1 MSFGDKEKRNKC
13 TERTKRINMA
23 VKLKEL
29 YREITNKHKV
39 SLLTEDLFDKSI
51 EWIHI
56 ADKVEFL
63 DLLHG
68 DELIFNSSL
77 NGATQEQW
85 REFLDKLLEVRAS
98 GLVIAL
104 QDTYEVPKEIIQYC
118 NEQRFPIIGTDWNTP
133 FMDIMRRFSEIL
145 LAQERMDVNLG
156 EALKNAIYYP
166 ENEKSYRQHFGKYN
180 ILQKEEYVIAI
191 VESAEIEKEKKNWKT
206 KMLLKSLRQQQD
218 EHIIYEEDGR
228 IVCLF
233 AFNVPGMIK
242 DAVTY
247 LATREEAYVGIGTV
261 EYDVKDIYK
270 SYKKAQIAFELA
282 KKPSWNNIVDYDE
295 LGVYQVLA
303 DMKHTN
309 IQDMFVENV
318 LGKLIRWDEKNQT
331 DYMAVLEQYYECE
344 CNVVKTAEKIGYHK
358 NTIKYKLQHIR
369 EILGFDIASN
379 ESRMNIMLALKIMQ
393 MN

>member
-1 MSFGDKEKRNKC
+1 
-13 TERTKRINMA
+13 MA

-29 YREITNKHKV
+29 YEEIENQHQVK
-39 SLLTEDLFDKSI
+39 LLTRDFFGKSI
-51 EWIHI
+51 DWMHI
-56 ADKVEFL
+56 IDKVEFSS
-63 DLLHG
+63 LLHG
-68 DELIFNSSL
+68 DELVFNSSL
-77 NGATQEQW
+77 NGATKEQW
-85 REFLDKLLEVRAS
+85 YEFLEHLLEMRAG
-98 GLVIAL
+98 GLLIAL
-104 QDTYEVPKEIIQYC
+104 KESYKVPQEILAYC
-118 NEQRFPIIGTDWNTP
+118 NEVEFPIIGSAWKTS

-145 LAQERMDVNLG
+145 LAQERMEVNLG

-166 ENEKSYRQHFGKYN
+166 ENEKSYRQHFGKYS

-191 VESAEIEKEKKNWKT
+191 VESAEIERDKKDWKT

-233 AFNVPGMIK
+233 AFSVPGTIK
-242 DAVTY
+242 RAVTY
-247 LATREEAYVGIGTV
+247 LATREDAYVGIGTI

-303 DMKHTN
+303 DMQHID
-309 IQDMFVENV
+309 IQDVFVENV
-318 LGKLIRWDEKNQT
+318 LGKLVRWDEQNQT
-331 DYMAVLEQYYECE
+331 DYMMVLEQYYECE
-344 CNVVKTAEKIGYHK
+344 CNVVKTAEIIGYHK

-369 EILGFDIASN
+369 EILGFDITSN
-379 ESRMNIMLALKIMQ
+379 ESRMNIMLALKIMH

>member
-1 MSFGDKEKRNKC
+1 
-13 TERTKRINMA
+13 MA
-23 VKLKEL
+23 VKLNEL
-29 YREITNKHKV
+29 YKEIENKHKV
-39 SLLTEDLFDKSI
+39 RLLTKDFFDKSI
-51 EWIHI
+51 EWMHI
-56 ADKVEFL
+56 VDKVEFSSV
-63 DLLHG
+63 LHG

-77 NGATQEQW
+77 NGASEEQW
-85 REFLDKLLEVRAS
+85 YEFLEHLLEVRAG
-98 GLVIAL
+98 GLIIAL
-104 QDTYEVPKEIIQYC
+104 KDSYEMPQEVLAHCDEKG
-118 NEQRFPIIGTDWNTP
+118 FPIIGAAWDTS

-191 VESAEIEKEKKNWKT
+191 VESAEKEREQKERKT
-206 KMLLKSLRQQQD
+206 KMLLKSLRRQQ
-218 EHIIYEEDGR
+218 EEYIIYEEDGR

-233 AFNVPGMIK
+233 AFSVPGMIK
-242 DAVTY
+242 EAITY
-247 LATREEAYVGIGTV
+247 LATREDAYVGIGTI

-282 KKPSWNNIVDYDE
+282 KKSSWDNIVDYDE

-309 IQDMFVENV
+309 IQDVFVENV
-318 LGKLIRWDEKNQT
+318 LGKLVRWDEENQT
-331 DYMAVLEQYYECE
+331 DYVVVLEQYYECE
-344 CNVVKTAEKIGYHK
+344 CNIIKTAQQMSYHK

-369 EILGFDIASN
+369 EILGYDITSN
-379 ESRMNIMLALKIMQ
+379 ENRMNIMLAFKIMH